1 MRILLFGANGQVGHA
16 LRNELAHSSELICT
30 TRSGRLPDG
39 TPCERADF
47 DQPRVCG
54 DLVVRVSPDVVI
66 NAAAYTAVDRAEQ
79 ESEAA
84 FRTNAEAP
92 GEIAT
97 ACARTQALLVHY
109 STDYVFDGAGTQPW
123 REEDRAAPLG
133 GYGAS
138 RLEGE
143 RRVQDSG
150 ARHMVFRTAWVYG
163 LHGHNF
169 MRTMLRL
176 AAERE
181 ELRVVADQFGTPTP
195 ATLIARIT
203 ADALRTLPS
212 ATGLWH
218 LTATGST
225 SWFGFAKAI
234 IHGAYARGQLTKKP
248 KIVPISTAEYP
259 TPARRPQWSCLSTE
273 KLRNDFRV
281 ALPSWD
287 EALDEVLDARS
298 LQA

>member
-16 LRNELAHSSELICT
+16 LRDALAHSGELICA

-39 TPCERADF
+39 ALCELADF
-47 DQPRVCG
+47 DQPRACG
-54 DLVVRVSPDVVI
+54 DLVARVSPDVVI

-79 ESEAA
+79 QSPAA

-92 GEIAT
+92 GEIAG
-97 ACARTQALLVHY
+97 ACARTGALLVHY
-109 STDYVFDGAGTQPW
+109 STDYVFDGTRKQPW
-123 REEDRAAPLG
+123 REGDETAPLG
-133 GYGAS
+133 VYGAS
-138 RLEGE
+138 KLEGE
-143 RRVQDSG
+143 RRVRHSG
-150 ARHMVFRTAWVYG
+150 ARHMVFRAAWVYG

-169 MRTMLRL
+169 MRTMLGL

-203 ADALRTLPS
+203 ADVLRTRPR

-234 IHGAYARGQLTKKP
+234 IDGAYERGQLARKP
-248 KIVPISTAEYP
+248 KMVPISTAEYP

-273 KLRNDFRV
+273 KLRSDFRV

-287 EALDEVLDARS
+287 DALGEVLDDRS
-298 LQA
+298 LRA